1 MSFIESIYEKARHN
15 RQRVAVPECCN
26 ELMMR
31 SCVKASREGIAEI
44 VFLGDTAE
52 ICRLAAERD
61 IDLGDIR
68 IVDTG
73 DEAYK
78 ADLLARYDALPEKIL
93 SIKSAGKRM
102 SKPLYMALIM
112 EVVGDVDIT
121 FAGLDTTTYEYIL
134 AANGIIGMAKGCVTP
149 SALMLLELPDFD
161 GPQGHILGMSDGA
174 ICVEPTA
181 EQHASIAIAC
191 CESFEAIVGREAKC
205 AFLSLSTDGS
215 ATGGS
220 IERIRQA
227 VKLAQAQRPDL
238 KIDGE
243 FQSDAAIIQRVGK
256 KKVKRPSEVAGEAN
270 VLIFPDAAAYNIGSK
285 LVQLLANCTTYGP
298 IYQGFR
304 LPILDCSR
312 SDTESRIFDN
322 IALCSGL
329 AAYQRRVAGGNE
341 R

>member
-1 MSFIESIYEKARHN
+1 MSFIESIYEKAKKS
-15 RQRVAVPECCN
+15 RQRVAVPECTN

-31 SCVKASREGIAEI
+31 SCAKAAKEGIAEI

-52 ICRLAAERD
+52 INRLAAERS

-78 ADLLARYDALPEKIL
+78 AELLARYDALPEKGL
-93 SIKSAGKRM
+93 STKSAGKRM

-112 EVVGDVDIT
+112 EVVGDIDIT

-161 GPQGHILGMSDGA
+161 APQGNILGMADGA

-181 EQHASIAIAC
+181 EQHASIAISC
-191 CESFEAIVGREAKC
+191 CETFEAIVGREAKC

-220 IERIRQA
+220 IERIREA
-227 VKLAQAQRPDL
+227 VKLAQEQRPDL

-243 FQSDAAIIQRVGK
+243 FQSDAAIVKRVGQ

-270 VLIFPDAAAYNIGSK
+270 VLIFPDAAACNIGSK
-285 LVQLLANCTTYGP
+285 LVQILANCTTYGP
-298 IYQGFR
+298 IYQGFK

-329 AAYQRRVAGGNE
+329 AAYQRRVAGGQA
-341 R
+341 